1 MTNAAMQADYCD
13 LKIIKTRKVIQVV
26 LEIPQ
31 EAGDAFI
38 AAFGLPRSDKN
49 VPVAIARLNTVSRPA
64 ATATTESAVTTD
76 VIRPKGGK
84 LAQRAG
90 IVCGEAAFHKFMGL
104 QYPRNDWG
112 PLKKFD
118 EELTT
123 IRVRELCGFIDSRAE
138 LDHNPDAARKFNNL
152 MAEYNA
158 WLSHG

>member
-49 VPVAIARLNTVSRPA
+49 VPVAIARLDP
-64 ATATTESAVTTD
+64 TAKAEK
-76 VIRPKGGK
+76 PKGGK

-90 IVCGEAAFHKFMGL
+90 IVCGEPAFLQFLLDAHATEFRSWSEDPAAFVRC
-104 QYPRNDWG
+104 YA
-112 PLKKFD
+112 
-118 EELTT
+118 
-123 IRVRELCGFIDSRAE
+123 RVGSRAE
-138 LDHNPDAARKFNNL
+138 LDHRPEAAQKFNNL